1 MNLGQAKSPHAQ
13 TALGHN
19 DNIRPDEEFML
30 REPKK
35 FPDQSLDSITAHGI
49 ADFLADRQ
57 PKTPGQNIVFPYED
71 KEHKAL

>member
-35 FPDQSLDSITAHGI
+35 FPD
-49 ADFLADRQ
+49 
-57 PKTPGQNIVFPYED
+57 
-71 KEHKAL
+71 

>member
-1 MNLGQAKSPHAQ
+1 
-13 TALGHN
+13 
-19 DNIRPDEEFML
+19 ML

-35 FPDQSLDSITAHGI
+35 FPDQPLDSITAHGI
-49 ADFLADRQ
+49 ADFLTDRQ